1 MAKRRRKIRQTK
13 GGKITLKADLPPN
26 GDHGPTTT
34 AATAGTVL
42 EPVEGS
48 NPNNFARRRRVMIID
63 TMLKRGSLTTRQW
76 QAATELQIAWLAVER
91 LSSGQPLKERVQSS
105 PKPDAAV
112 DIQVAAMSRHLR
124 ARKPLT
130 AEERALVDCICYR
143 NLGAIFS
150 GVPMAMPKFREA
162 MDKVADHLRY

>member
-13 GGKITLKADLPPN
+13 GGKITLPADLPPN
-26 GDHGPTTT
+26 GDHGPRTA

-48 NPNNFARRRRVMIID
+48 NPNNFARRRRVMVID
-63 TMLKRGSLTTRQW
+63 TMLKRGTLTMRQW
-76 QAATELQIAWLAVER
+76 QAATELQVAWLSVER
-91 LSSGQPLKERVQSS
+91 LSSGSPLQERVQSS

-112 DIQVAAMSRHLR
+112 DIQVAATSRHIR

-130 AEERALVDCICYR
+130 AEEAEIVDCICYR
-143 NLGAIFS
+143 NLESVFCR
-150 GVPMAMPKFREA
+150 VPMALPKFREA
-162 MDKVADHLRY
+162 MDKVADRLGY